1 MNTQILPV
9 SLQTNHVKEGNKDIY
24 FPQVIHLKD
33 KHVERKIN
41 QSIINL
47 LHSLITWQK
56 EQQGTNEFTEII
68 GQYEIKT
75 NERHILSLNLTN
87 YAYAE
92 GFAHGLTVI
101 KSLTFDTNTGNVYQL
116 SDLFAP
122 NSNYIQI
129 LSRKVAAQIKE
140 RQIPLLNSFNQIH
153 PNQDFYLADK
163 SIVLYFQL
171 YEITPY
177 YIGLPMFPI
186 SIYELEDIAKKDGLL
201 TKLIAH

>member
-1 MNTQILPV
+1 RCAL
-9 SLQTNHVKEGNKDIY
+9 
-24 FPQVIHLKD
+24 
-33 KHVERKIN
+33 
-41 QSIINL
+41 
-47 LHSLITWQK
+47 
-56 EQQGTNEFTEII
+56 
-68 GQYEIKT
+68 
-75 NERHILSLNLTN
+75 LSLYRSYCGLSQC
-87 YAYAE
+87 
-92 GFAHGLTVI
+92 FAHGLTVI